1 MLQHPPVDA
10 HFKGILILPHGGL
23 NMKIKDTYNPEDLYD
38 LLIGFTFAVLAMVTI
53 GRLIGVC

>member
-23 NMKIKDTYNPEDLYD
+23 NMKIKNTYDPEVIYD
-38 LLIGFTFAVLAMVTI
+38 FLIFMTFAVLAMVTI